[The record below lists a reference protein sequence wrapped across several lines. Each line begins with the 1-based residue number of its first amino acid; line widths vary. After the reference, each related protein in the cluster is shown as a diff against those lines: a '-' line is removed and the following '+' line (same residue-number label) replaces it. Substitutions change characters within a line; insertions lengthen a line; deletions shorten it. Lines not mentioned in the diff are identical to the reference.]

1 MTILGIE
8 TSSPLGSL
16 ALRRDDRCLEERF
29 LPALAR
35 RGTRILVPEI
45 MAFLRRHD
53 LRPADLDAV
62 AVSIGPGGFT
72 GLRVGLTCAK
82 TLAWAN
88 GASLVAVDTF
98 QAVAEN
104 VPSEESVAVIVDGQ
118 RRGVLLG
125 IMSRTRG
132 GGWERLGPF
141 EMVRREELRDR
152 ISGVA
157 MLSGSG
163 LMGLDVGLIHG
174 VPIAPRPLWLPR
186 AAVVARIGEDRF
198 RRGDIDDPLT
208 IEPRYARRSAAE
220 EQRDE
225 RSTFG

>member
-16 ALRRDDRCLEERF
+16 ALRRDGHCVEERF
-29 LPALAR
+29 LSGLSR
-35 RGTRILVPEI
+35 RGTRILVPEL

-53 LRPADLDAV
+53 MRPSDLDAV

-82 TLAWAN
+82 TLAWAS

-125 IMSRTRG
+125 IMSRTPG
-132 GGWERLGPF
+132 GSWERLGPF
-141 EMVRREELRDR
+141 AMVRREELRDR
-152 ISGVA
+152 IAGVA

-163 LMGLDVGLIHG
+163 LIGLDPGLIHEI
-174 VPIAPRPLWLPR
+174 PIAPRSLWLPR
-186 AAVVARIGEDRF
+186 AAVIARLGEDRF
-198 RRGDIDDPLT
+198 RQGEIDDPLT